1 MGSEQEPGP
10 TPPLDSPAAPEAG
23 AEADAT
29 ATPPTAAPPAPSVAE
44 PAPEPEPEP
53 EPPRELDFA
62 FFAKLA
68 LLSFVIAYSIAF
80 VVGNDKRISVDFI
93 FVTER
98 VSLVWAVLLLLLVG
112 FGGGLLV
119 SHLYRHRRR
128 KQSRKP

>member
-1 MGSEQEPGP
+1 MDSEQEPAP
-10 TPPLDSPAAPEAG
+10 TPPLDSPAGPEPGAQPDAPV
-23 AEADAT
+23 
-29 ATPPTAAPPAPSVAE
+29 TPPAAAPPAPPVAE
-44 PAPEPEPEP
+44 PAPEPEPA
-53 EPPRELDFA
+53 RELDFA

-98 VSLVWAVLLLLLVG
+98 VSLIWAVLLLLLVG

>member
-53 EPPRELDFA
+53 PRELYFA

-93 FVTER
+93 FATGR
-98 VSLVWAVLLLLLVG
+98 VSLIWAVLLLLLVG
-112 FGGGLLV
+112 FGAGLLV